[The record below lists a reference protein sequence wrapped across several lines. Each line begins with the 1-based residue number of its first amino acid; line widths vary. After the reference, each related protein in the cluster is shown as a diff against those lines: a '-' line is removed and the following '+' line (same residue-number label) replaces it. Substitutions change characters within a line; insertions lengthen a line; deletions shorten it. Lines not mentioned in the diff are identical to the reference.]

1 MSYELYETVIRQEE
15 YEEDMK
21 KRDKEMDDFEFLS
34 IINRRVKDKRRRKLL
49 LQTYFGDDY
58 DGQNFGDC

>member
-1 MSYELYETVIRQEE
+1 MSQELYETVIRQEE

-21 KRDKEMDDFEFLS
+21 RRNKEMDDFEFLS
-34 IINRRVKDKRRRKLL
+34 IINRRIKDKRRRNLL
-49 LQTYFGDDY
+49 LTTYFGDDY